1 MWKNVCISPETPIRE
16 VVKVID
22 TYALQIAL
30 VVKEDYVLLG
40 TVTDGDIRR
49 GLLKGVDLES
59 PVSLIYK
66 ETPFTAVLSDD
77 VPTIRSIMKRRHI
90 RQVPVLDDKGRVVH
104 LEMLGE
110 FDSEKEEK
118 RDNIVI
124 LMAGGLG
131 TRLRPLTNACPKPL
145 LRVGG
150 KPVLETILD
159 NFIRAGF
166 FRFYISI
173 NYKAELI
180 EEYFGDGRRWGVEIL
195 YIRETERMGTAGCL
209 SLLPEKPVK
218 PLIVMNGDLLTK
230 VDFGQLLKFHTT
242 HRADATMC
250 VREYD
255 YQIPYGVIH
264 REGNRL
270 KGLEEKPVHHY
281 FVNAGI
287 YVVEPAI
294 AALIPKNRFYDMT
307 DLFQRVIDDGK
318 EGIIFPIREYWM
330 DIGQIRDLEEAD
342 SVYGSIFI

>member
-1 MWKNVCISPETPIRE
+1 MWKNVCVSPDTPIRE

-22 TYALQIAL
+22 KFAIQIAL
-30 VVKEDYVLLG
+30 VVKDDYLLLG

-49 GLLKGVDLES
+49 GLLKGVDLDS
-59 PVSLIYK
+59 PVKVIQNDK
-66 ETPFTAVLSDD
+66 PFTAVLSDD

-90 RQVPVLDDKGRVVH
+90 RQVPVLDDRGRIVH

-110 FDSEKEEK
+110 FDMEQDA
-118 RDNIVI
+118 RHDNPVV

-159 NFIRAGF
+159 NFIRSGF
-166 FRFYISI
+166 HRFYISI
-173 NYKAELI
+173 NYKAEMI
-180 EEYFGDGRRWGVEIL
+180 EEYFGDGSRWGVTIT
-195 YIRETERMGTAGCL
+195 YIREKERLGTAGCL
-209 SLLPEKPVK
+209 SLLPEKPSRPVV
-218 PLIVMNGDLLTK
+218 VMNGDLLTK
-230 VDFGQLLKFHTT
+230 VDFQHLIKFHTS
-242 HRADATMC
+242 HHADATMC

-287 YVVEPAI
+287 YVVEPHI
-294 AALIPKNRFYDMT
+294 LERIPMNQYYDMT
-307 DLFQRVIDDGK
+307 DLFQYVVDEGK

-342 SVYGSIFI
+342 SVYGSIFM

>member
-1 MWKNVCISPETPIRE
+1 MWKNVCVSPETPIRE

-22 TYALQIAL
+22 TYAIQIAL
-30 VVKEDYVLLG
+30 VVKEDYFLLG

-49 GLLKGVDLES
+49 GLLKGVELDL
-59 PVSLIYK
+59 PVRLIQNDK
-66 ETPFTAVLSDD
+66 PFTAVLSDD

-90 RQVPVLDDKGRVVH
+90 RQVPVLDGQGRMVH

-110 FDSEKEEK
+110 FDLEKENK
-118 RDNIVI
+118 FDNTVV

-131 TRLRPLTNACPKPL
+131 SRLRPLTNACPKPL

-159 NFIRAGF
+159 NFIRSGF
-166 FRFYISI
+166 HRFYISI
-173 NYKAELI
+173 NYKAEMI
-180 EEYFGDGRRWGVEIL
+180 EEYFGDGRRWGVKIN
-195 YIRETERMGTAGCL
+195 YIRETERLGTAGCL
-209 SLLPEKPVK
+209 SLLPEKPVT
-218 PLIVMNGDLLTK
+218 PVIVMNGDLLTK
-230 VDFGQLLKFHTT
+230 VDFQHLVKFHTT
-242 HRADATMC
+242 HNADATMC

-287 YVVEPAI
+287 YVVEPHV
-294 AALIPKNRFYDMT
+294 LEKIPKNKYYDMT
-307 DLFQRVIDDGK
+307 DLFQSVIDDGK

-330 DIGQIRDLEEAD
+330 DIGQVRDLEEAD
-342 SVYGSIFI
+342 SVYGSIFT